1 MKKIIF
7 ICSAIFLVSCGGKT
21 INKKTELENLKK
33 ERVTLNSRIS
43 ALEAEVGTAAAA
55 NEVKNVGILEVNE
68 SSFSNYL
75 EIQGKVDA
83 EDNVQVSPEAPGVVT
98 VVFATIGQN
107 VGRGQVLAQID
118 DKVLR
123 QNISELQTQL
133 ELATSLFQ
141 RQKNLWDQKIGTEV
155 QYLNARTQKE
165 AAERR
170 ISTLRSQMSMYRI
183 KAPIS
188 GTIDVMD
195 LKVGQAVSPGMSA
208 IRIINASKLKAKA
221 LVAESYAGRV
231 NQGDDVQ
238 VILPDIPDTIRTK
251 ISFVSKSIDPVS
263 RSFNVEIKLPSNRS
277 YRPNMLSILKI
288 IDYKNNK
295 ALIVPVNA
303 IQKAENG
310 DYLFISENGKA
321 KRVNIQAGK
330 VSDGKAEILSGI
342 KAGDKVIVA
351 GTEGLSPGDI
361 VKAN

>member
-1 MKKIIF
+1 MKRIIF
-7 ICSAIFLVSCGGKT
+7 ICSAIFLISCGGKS
-21 INKKTELENLKK
+21 IDKKTELETLKK
-33 ERVTLNSRIS
+33 ERVALNTKIS
-43 ALEAEVGTAAAA
+43 ALEAEVGSAAAA
-55 NEVKNVGILEVNE
+55 NEVKNVGILEINE

-75 EIQGKVDA
+75 EVQGKIDA
-83 EDNVQVSPEAPGVVT
+83 EDNVQVNPEAQGVVT
-98 VVFATIGQN
+98 AVFVSIGQN

-155 QYLNARTQKE
+155 QYLNAKTQKE

-170 ISTLRSQMSMYRI
+170 ISTLRSQMSMYKI

-188 GTIDVMD
+188 GTIDAMD

-221 LVAESYAGRV
+221 QVAESYAGRV

-238 VILPDIPDTIRTK
+238 VILPDIPDTISTK
-251 ISFVSKSIDPVS
+251 ISFASKSIDPVS

-288 IDYKNNK
+288 IDYKNDK

-321 KRVNIQAGK
+321 KRVNIQTGK

>member
-1 MKKIIF
+1 MKKMIF
-7 ICSAIFLVSCGGKT
+7 ICSAVFLVSCGGKT
-21 INKKTELENLKK
+21 IDKKTELENLKK
-33 ERVTLNSRIS
+33 ERVTLNSKIS

-75 EIQGKVDA
+75 EVQGKIDA
-83 EDNVQVSPEAPGVVT
+83 EDNVQVNPEAQGVVT
-98 VVFATIGQN
+98 AVFANIGQN

-155 QYLNARTQKE
+155 QYLNAKTQKE

-170 ISTLRSQMSMYRI
+170 ISTLRSQISMYKI

-188 GTIDVMD
+188 GTIDAMD

-221 LVAESYAGRV
+221 QVAESYAGRV

-251 ISFVSKSIDPVS
+251 ISFASKSIDPVS
-263 RSFNVEIKLPSNRS
+263 RSFNVEIKLPSNRN

-288 IDYKNNK
+288 IDYKNDK

-351 GTEGLSPGDI
+351 GTEGVSPGDI